1 MFSETRHLQACAAK
15 TAVELIPT
23 LSGDYPAGTALYKY
37 QWDAIH
43 DHQKIWFSWLEEEE
57 EGESHDVKIN
67 ELITWIKNNKGKVT
81 DLDRRK
87 FYNFNYWGNHPL
99 EARLDGKKTW
109 VYTEIFDDGNVT
121 LKSPDVDFIINEKY
135 HSGFYLSYKY
145 DGKTEEAIRIW
156 TYSYTDFIRLLK
168 ELGYTLT
175 ESFKTKITNIYKDYL
190 ANYGNDCNKIDVVFE
205 NVPDFVISDISID
218 DRVKY
223 LKTLVGCPMFNGG
236 WIWGKEKDTDEELAA
251 FNLINTQDNQKAL
264 IDRLLSEKLEGE
276 PLLKKLD
283 SRLSDVEFVFP
294 DKNYGKFAGIM
305 WDYIEK
311 SYPVQDKLSLYR
323 KLHDEDKVFRWTHKL
338 NGNFYSSSF
347 GNNGIITISY
357 NEVINTSYA
366 DYNGYLPLIEN
377 TKKQEFPVNAYD
389 YVCLHFEIDL
399 PALNVKKGDVC
410 FVPAYVLH
418 NLISERINES
428 TKDFVRIGLD
438 IASIAI
444 GMSEI
449 KAGVK
454 GARLFFQI
462 LEIGT
467 ALGDIALTGFE
478 DKLNETP
485 EGAKFLKAFNT
496 IALVGSIAN
505 IGQEGI
511 TMLNNTMPDEIATLR
526 NIWKKNPKVKD
537 IVKTHNPTAC
547 NQIDNLVDE
556 LDKYDE
562 WAKYAG
568 DLGGELTHLEIL
580 INRLSDELQTLVKNY
595 KKIGK
600 IEEGAD
606 NILLFKNANNE
617 VVGKIIEN
625 KFYLSHSGWGGDIVR
640 NETRRTTII
649 GKYNA
654 DKPGGTHA
662 LLKTGIPNASL
673 SGEVDFRI
681 LSNPEIDNL
690 LMQAQKAIYAGNY
703 KLADELYEQAWEIN
717 RQWLDEAIENNDV
730 IRLISEPISDN
741 LMLTNHYGKRVL
753 SFFGRE
759 IDYLKSK
766 GYILKGYEFI
776 KK

>member
-1 MFSETRHLQACAAK
+1 MDS
-15 TAVELIPT
+15 PT
-23 LSGDYPAGTALYKY
+23 TPALADRYTALIKT
-37 QWDAIH
+37 QWDLIH
-43 DHQKIWFSWLEEEE
+43 DPQRLWFSWLEDEG

-67 ELITWIKNNKGKVT
+67 ELITWIKNNKGSIT
-81 DLDRRK
+81 NFDRSK

-109 VYTEIFDDGNVT
+109 IYAEVFDDGKVN
-121 LKSPDVDFIINEKY
+121 LKFPDVDFIINEKY

-145 DGKTEEAIRIW
+145 DGKSEEAIRIW
-156 TYSYTDFIRLLK
+156 TYSYPDFTLLLK
-168 ELGYTLT
+168 ELGYTFT
-175 ESFKTKITNIYKDYL
+175 ENFKKKIIATYKNYL
-190 ANYGNDCNKIDVVFE
+190 ANYSDDCNKIDVVFE

-223 LKTLVGCPMFNGG
+223 LKTLVGCTMFNGG

-251 FNLINTQDNQKAL
+251 FNLIKTQDNPKAL
-264 IDRLLSEKLEGE
+264 IDRLLSEKVEGE

-311 SYPVQDKLSLYR
+311 SYPVQDKLSLYK
-323 KLHDEDKVFRWTHKL
+323 KLHDENKVFQWTHKL

-347 GNNGIITISY
+347 GNDGVITISY

-366 DYNGYLPLIEN
+366 DYNGYLTLIEN
-377 TKKQEFPVNAYD
+377 TKKQEFPINAYD
-389 YVCLHFEIDL
+389 YVFLHFDIDL

-444 GMSEI
+444 GISEI

-478 DKLNETP
+478 DKLNEIP

-496 IALVGSIAN
+496 IALVSSIAN
-505 IGQEGI
+505 IGQAGI
-511 TMLNNTMPDEIATLR
+511 TRLNSTMPDEIATLR
-526 NIWKKNPKVKD
+526 NIWKNNPEVKD
-537 IVKTHNPTAC
+537 IVKAHNPTAF

-568 DLGGELTHLEIL
+568 DLGEELTHLDIL
-580 INRLSDELQTLVKNY
+580 INRLSNELQTLVKNY

-600 IEEGAD
+600 IEVGAD
-606 NILLFKNANNE
+606 NIILFKNAQNE

-625 KFYLSHSGWGGDIVR
+625 KFYLCHSGWGGDIVR

-649 GKYNA
+649 GKYLKN
-654 DKPGGTHA
+654 DEGGTHA

-673 SGEVDFRI
+673 SGKVDYRI
-681 LSNPEIDNL
+681 LSNLEIDNL
-690 LMQAQKAIYAGNY
+690 FMQAQKAIDAGSY
-703 KLADELYEQAWEIN
+703 KLADELYERAWEIN